1 MECVSENNTRGEIKR
16 KGRND
21 MWIAEGRVF
30 QEEGTACEKTWKK
43 EDAHLLA
50 GIARKPRRSE

>member
-1 MECVSENNTRGEIKR
+1 MECVSENNTQGEIRR
-16 KGRND
+16 KGRNG

-30 QEEGTACEKTWKK
+30 QEEETWKK

-50 GIARKPRRSE
+50 RIARKL